1 MSNPRTGRMYDP
13 EAVKMSGQMTR
24 EAYKTVKHMDKV
36 QLTAYIGKVWS
47 DGYQAG
53 LTAAKGNPGTGNA
66 PENETK

>member
-1 MSNPRTGRMYDP
+1 MSEPRMGRRYDP

-24 EAYKTVKHMDKV
+24 EAYKMVKHMDKV

-53 LTAAKGNPGTGNA
+53 LTAAAENAANA
-66 PENETK
+66 PQEEQK